1 MEYMYLRYVVKGGK
15 GIVQREIRKT
25 PKGYVAHSEDN
36 L

>member
-15 GIVQREIRKT
+15 GMVQVENWKT
-25 PKGYVAHSEDN
+25 PKGYVAHSDDH